1 MPARFGQ
8 VERAAIVEALLAAG
22 RQLFTTQGLRKTSL
36 DELVK
41 PAGIAKSSFYA
52 FYDSKESLYLDLML
66 REAPALQDALWAI
79 LRGDDDIAEK
89 IRRFLRSA
97 IEVLHHNPLY
107 QRLITHPEELAAV
120 SRRIS
125 AAEAAKIADLSI
137 LPVTDFI
144 EQAQENGE
152 LVAGDPAVLLGVM
165 RTALLLPGHQD
176 QFEPEHYQA
185 IVERTIDVIAIG
197 LTTVNHQKGA
207 RK

>member
-8 VERAAIVEALLAAG
+8 AERAAITETLVATG

-66 REAPALQDALWAI
+66 REAPALRERLWAI
-79 LRGDDDIAEK
+79 LGSDDDTAAK
-89 IRRFLRSA
+89 IRRFLRSS
-97 IEVLHHNPLY
+97 IDVLHHNPLY

-120 SRRIS
+120 ARRIS
-125 AAEAAKIADLSI
+125 PAESAKIADLSM

-144 EQAQENGE
+144 KQAQENGAIVE
-152 LVAGDPAVLLGVM
+152 GDPAVLLGVM
-165 RTALLLPGHQD
+165 QAALLLPGHRD
-176 QFEPEHYQA
+176 QFDPALYEA
-185 IVERTIDVIAIG
+185 VVDRTIDVIASG
-197 LTTVNHQKGA
+197 LTATANTI
-207 RK
+207 